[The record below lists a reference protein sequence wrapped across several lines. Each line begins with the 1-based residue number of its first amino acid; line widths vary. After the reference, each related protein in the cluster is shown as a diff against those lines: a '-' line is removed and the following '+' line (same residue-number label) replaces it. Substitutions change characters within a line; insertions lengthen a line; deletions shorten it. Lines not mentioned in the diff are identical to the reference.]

1 VKTEWKKIFASY
13 SADRRLISRIYRELK
28 KLNTKRTNDPTNKWA
43 NKLNQQHIHERRTN
57 VQQIHEKPF
66 NIVSHQEYR
75 SQMTLRFHP
84 TPVRMAS
91 IKKNNNK
98 INAGKHEEGW
108 VVTTE
113 HY

>member
-1 VKTEWKKIFASY
+1 MAK
-13 SADRRLISRIYRELK
+13 RIEHLVLK
-28 KLNTKRTNDPTNKWA
+28 EVQTA
-43 NKLNQQHIHERRTN
+43 NKDMKKFSTSLAIKEM
-57 VQQIHEKPF
+57 QIKT
-66 NIVSHQEYR
+66 
-75 SQMTLRFHP
+75 TLRFHP